1 MDRSR
6 IERLEW
12 LYSQNQGD
20 PVIGFGLGVAL
31 VENGEPAKGR
41 VILENVIRQKPEYAA
56 AWEWL
61 GKALEDLG
69 EREEAIRVYRKGI
82 EISRSGGFLA
92 PEKQMFRRL
101 KRLGA
106 VPAVSSEKE
115 RKDE

>member
-12 LYSQNQGD
+12 LYSQNKGD

-31 VENGEPAKGR
+31 VENGEPSKGR
-41 VILENVIRQKPEYAA
+41 VILESVIRLKPEYAA

-69 EREEAIRVYRKGI
+69 EREEAIKVYRQGVD
-82 EISRSGGFLA
+82 ISRKGGFLA
-92 PEKQMFRRL
+92 PEKQMSRRL

-106 VPAVSSEKE
+106 APVPSGK
-115 RKDE
+115 RDE